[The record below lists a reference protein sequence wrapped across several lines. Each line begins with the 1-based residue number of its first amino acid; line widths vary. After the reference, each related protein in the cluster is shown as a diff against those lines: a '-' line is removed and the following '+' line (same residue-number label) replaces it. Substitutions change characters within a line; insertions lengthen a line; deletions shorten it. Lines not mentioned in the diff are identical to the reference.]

1 MPSASVDAGSNGDDA
16 AVANEP
22 YSYGYQPSAPLP
34 ESSDDVPLAAE
45 DDSTPAESGYQPS
58 NGYTP
63 GGGYAPPEG
72 GYVPYEPDTA
82 EDPAAEEEDAPRPKK
97 KGIMDLDDDDDFL
110 AQQAE
115 TLRKQQP
122 SSKSKAD
129 READELV
136 RKAAEADGKS
146 FTNPSLSL
154 TTSLHTT
161 TY

>member
-1 MPSASVDAGSNGDDA
+1 M
-16 AVANEP
+16 
-22 YSYGYQPSAPLP
+22 
-34 ESSDDVPLAAE
+34 AE
-45 DDSTPAESGYQPS
+45 EAQ
-58 NGYTP
+58 
-63 GGGYAPPEG
+63 
-72 GYVPYEPDTA
+72 
-82 EDPAAEEEDAPRPKK
+82 AEEEDAPRPKK

-146 FTNPSLSL
+146 FTHPSLSP